1 MFDVRS
7 ILDELMRGDPA
18 AWRQQAAT
26 APSAGGVGPAAAG
39 QDTATATPD
48 GRRPSPR
55 PAAANG
61 VPTRTEDPLPAA
73 TGAGGSGPNGLEDLL
88 RNAVA
93 GGHPAAMSGAVGAAL
108 GDLLKTLE
116 QQTGQGRGG
125 AFDVVRRVLG
135 QAVTGVREG
144 SERLD
149 RATGAS
155 HLTRSAIEDMTG
167 KSAEEILAQLK
178 ALVAANQVGAGAA
191 LGGLGALILG
201 TETGRSVAR
210 AAAKLGGLALIGGL
224 AYQAYQNY
232 QQGRSLPGHAGAG
245 EPPQRLAA
253 APDGSGFEAAALS
266 DDGARLLI
274 RTMIAAAAADGR
286 IDASERQK
294 ILANLRQVGSPGEAQ
309 RFLMQEVQRPAAAD
323 DLAHQVSG
331 REQAIQ
337 VYTAARIAVDVESDE
352 EHAFLVDL
360 AERLGIDDALAAQ
373 IDAAA
378 RDAQAA

>member
-1 MFDVRS
+1 
-7 ILDELMRGDPA
+7 
-18 AWRQQAAT
+18 
-26 APSAGGVGPAAAG
+26 
-39 QDTATATPD
+39 
-48 GRRPSPR
+48 
-55 PAAANG
+55 
-61 VPTRTEDPLPAA
+61 
-73 TGAGGSGPNGLEDLL
+73 L

-116 QQTGQGRGG
+116 QQTGHGRGG
-125 AFDVVRRVLG
+125 ALDVVRRVLG

-155 HLTRSAIEDMTG
+155 QLTRTAIENMTG

-232 QQGRSLPGHAGAG
+232 QQGRSLPGHAAG